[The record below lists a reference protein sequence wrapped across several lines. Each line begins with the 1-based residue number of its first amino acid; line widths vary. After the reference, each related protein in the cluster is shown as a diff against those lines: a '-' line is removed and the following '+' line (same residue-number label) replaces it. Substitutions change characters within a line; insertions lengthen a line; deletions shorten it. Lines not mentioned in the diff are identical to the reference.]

1 MKKRKDVITRVLN
14 EVKEHLCLDETQ
26 IRDFKSFVLNE
37 SQVDQHSIRTM
48 RVKPHSIVPYY
59 ILKREH
65 FTSCIIRI
73 DEILKSLYS
82 GTEVKEI
89 LEMEKAKVTGVFI
102 DVINSDEQD
111 PVRTLFFSS
120 QELAY
125 LPTRNVSP
133 LAVFSKL
140 FTEPIQKG
148 LRENGILHGKCTK
161 FESDEEYYKM
171 IFDNAL
177 ALNTYALVRKK
188 ISQEENKFIK
198 EAILAIDLFRLSWV
212 SSNKTAEFE
221 NLPSTISPTNEI
233 TVKDIDS
240 AVKGLEKAGV
250 ISHDETDLLRRDLL
264 NNEEYLKCKSCGEV
278 FLKTRNTQEYCARCS
293 NKAGY
298 HSIRREIEGKTTW
311 GGARDGAGR
320 KKKDGE

>member
-1 MKKRKDVITRVLN
+1 MKKGKDVITRVLN

-26 IRDFKSFVLNE
+26 IRDFKSYVLNE
-37 SQVDQHSIRTM
+37 SQVDEHSIRTM
-48 RVKPHSIVPYY
+48 RVNPHSIVPYY

-89 LEMEKAKVTGVFI
+89 LEMEKAKTTGVFI

-133 LAVFSKL
+133 LSVFSKL
-140 FTEPIQKG
+140 FAEPIQKV
-148 LRENGILHGKCTK
+148 LRENGIIHGKCTK

-171 IFDNAL
+171 IFDNVL
-177 ALNTYALVRKK
+177 ALNTDASKRKK
-188 ISQEENKFIK
+188 ISLEESEFIK
-198 EAILAIDLFRLSWV
+198 DAVLAVDLFRINWLSL
-212 SSNKTAEFE
+212 NKSAAPE
-221 NLPSTISPTNEI
+221 NLPSTISVNNEI
-233 TVKDIDS
+233 TRKDIDS
-240 AVKGLEKAGV
+240 VVKGLEKAGV
-250 ISHDETDLLRRDLL
+250 ISHTEVDPLRRDLL
-264 NNEEYLKCKSCGEV
+264 NEEHVKCLACGEV

-298 HSIRREIEGKTTW
+298 HSTRREIEGKTTW

>member
-1 MKKRKDVITRVLN
+1 MKKGKDVITRVLN
-14 EVKEHLCLDETQ
+14 EVKEHLYLDETQ

-59 ILKREH
+59 ILQREH
-65 FTSCIIRI
+65 FTSCVSRI
-73 DEILKSLYS
+73 NDRLKSLFS
-82 GTEVKEI
+82 GKEVREV
-89 LEMEKAKVTGVFI
+89 LDREEAKTTGVLI
-102 DVINSDEQD
+102 DVINSDGQG
-111 PVRTLFFSS
+111 PVRSLFFSS

-133 LAVFSKL
+133 LSVFSKL
-140 FTEPIQKG
+140 FTEPIQKS
-148 LRENGILHGKCTK
+148 LRENGIIHGKCTK
-161 FESDEEYYKM
+161 FESDEEYYRT
-171 IFDNAL
+171 ILDNVL
-177 ALNTYALVRKK
+177 ALNTDALKRKK

-198 EAILAIDLFRLSWV
+198 EAILAIDLFRLFWV
-212 SSNKTAEFE
+212 SSNKTAELE

-311 GGARDGAGR
+311 GGAREGAGR
-320 KKKDGE
+320 KRKVEE

>member
-26 IRDFKSFVLNE
+26 IRDFKSYVLNE
-37 SQVDQHSIRTM
+37 SQVDEHSIRTM
-48 RVKPHSIVPYY
+48 RVNPHSIVPYY

-82 GTEVKEI
+82 GIEVKEI
-89 LEMEKAKVTGVFI
+89 LEMEKARTTGVFI
-102 DVINSDEQD
+102 DVINSDGQD
-111 PVRTLFFSS
+111 PIRTLFFSS

-125 LPTRNVSP
+125 LPTRNASP
-133 LAVFSKL
+133 LSVFSKL
-140 FTEPIQKG
+140 FSEPIQKG
-148 LRENGILHGKCTK
+148 FRENGIIHGKTTK

-171 IFDNAL
+171 IFNNVL
-177 ALNTYALVRKK
+177 ALNIDAMERKK
-188 ISQEENKFIK
+188 LSLEESEFIK
-198 EAILAIDLFRLSWV
+198 EAVFAIDLFRIFWI
-212 SSNKTAEFE
+212 SSNKSAKLE

-240 AVKGLEKAGV
+240 VVEGLEKANV
-250 ISHDETDLLRRDLL
+250 ISHDETDLLRKDLL